1 MDDIIFEKH
10 IKQNLERSAG
20 FYLHIINM
28 KKNKGYLLVSIL
40 LMSTLVACKSQ
51 TSNTTTENNTETIEA
66 SKPVKSDYNDIK
78 VDNYITLDNYT
89 HYAIDKKAL
98 EVSDDEVES
107 EINKLLRIETTNF
120 EQIKDRAIKDGD
132 GINTTY
138 KVTCGDEVIIDMKD
152 SNITIGDQNIFFGI
166 DEKLIGLKCGDK
178 KTFNTVYPDDYFD
191 ANYANKPVKIEVEI
205 NYILGDYNESA
216 LTEQIASNY
225 SNGECKDAKSFRE
238 YIKNNLIEDKK
249 KNYFSQIL
257 SNIID
262 GTTINKDISKL
273 VEEEIETE
281 KSNIEIY
288 KTTME
293 LTQEDLYK
301 SYQVSSEEELQ
312 EAIKSS
318 AEYSVK
324 AKLVVEKLAEDLDIV
339 VTEQEQNDYI
349 KSAQESYGKYA
360 DIYTNAYVVENIQR
374 DKIIDKLAEIYE

>member
-132 GINTTY
+132 GVNTTY
-138 KVTCGDEVIIDMKD
+138 KVTCGDEIIIDIKD

-225 SNGECKDAKSFRE
+225 SNGECKDAKSFKE
-238 YIKNNLIEDKK
+238 YIKNNLIEDNKR
-249 KNYFSQIL
+249 NYFSQIL

-273 VEEEIETE
+273 VKEEIEIE
-281 KSNIEIY
+281 KNNIEIY

>member
-132 GINTTY
+132 GVNTTY
-138 KVTCGDEVIIDMKD
+138 KVTCGDEVIIDIKD

-225 SNGECKDAKSFRE
+225 SNGECKDAKSFKE
-238 YIKNNLIEDKK
+238 YIKNNLIEDNKR
-249 KNYFSQIL
+249 NYFSQIL

-273 VEEEIETE
+273 VKEEIEIE
-281 KSNIEIY
+281 KNNIEIY